1 MGASEFGMVL
11 KDMHTTS
18 VNGCQTI
25 AFSVK
30 LHLGIE
36 VIMEQMRL
44 SLFWFSVIMHL
55 WLHAWNVKDKFSWH
69 VTVTITNH

>member
-18 VNGCQTI
+18 VNGCQTL
-25 AFSVK
+25 ALSVK

-44 SLFWFSVIMHL
+44 SLF
-55 WLHAWNVKDKFSWH
+55 
-69 VTVTITNH
+69 